1 MFQAPG
7 VEIVTEDGV
16 DYSLQATQPIS
27 TGQSVV
33 YVPSDIVLNSA
44 SIQQEFG
51 GSLAQA
57 EAAVVQID
65 QGTEYR
71 LPLFRLMAK
80 ILVEY
85 EKGQESAYY
94 PWLNSLPRQFFNGVS
109 MTKACTSCLPP
120 YAGWLTS
127 TERINHA
134 HFTKALRQGW
144 VLLSQETISNK
155 EVVKWA
161 YNVVLTRFHEVWQ
174 PERAKLI
181 GPMADLL
188 NHAADPNCAIEVDYS
203 GNFNVVALREIP
215 AGSALTI
222 SYGDPTN
229 PTPLFAQYGFL
240 PQDCAT
246 LFCKAMHLE
255 PQIRGLGYDF
265 AELLFQT
272 ETGEIAPKV
281 WDVFLYSI
289 LQQNDLGAA
298 QEFYT
303 ACQSGDEGTKEQY
316 NGQVGSCRRTFSRI
330 CFALMFTS
338 FCFALAIYS
347 AFSLLCPCHFT
358 SVL

>member
-1 MFQAPG
+1 
-7 VEIVTEDGV
+7 
-16 DYSLQATQPIS
+16 
-27 TGQSVV
+27 
-33 YVPSDIVLNSA
+33 
-44 SIQQEFG
+44 
-51 GSLAQA
+51 
-57 EAAVVQID
+57 
-65 QGTEYR
+65 
-71 LPLFRLMAK
+71 
-80 ILVEY
+80 
-85 EKGQESAYY
+85 
-94 PWLNSLPRQFFNGVS
+94 

-127 TERINHA
+127 TERINYA
-134 HFTKALRQGW
+134 HFAQALRQGW
-144 VLLSQETISNK
+144 VPLSQETISNK

-161 YNVVLTRFHEVWQ
+161 YNVALTRFHEVWQ

-181 GPMADLL
+181 GPMADML

-215 AGSALTI
+215 AGSALTV

-289 LQQNDLGAA
+289 LQQNDPGAA

-316 NGQVGSCRRTFSRI
+316 NRQVGSCRRPFSRI
-330 CFALMFTS
+330 FR
-338 FCFALAIYS
+338 
-347 AFSLLCPCHFT
+347 SL
-358 SVL
+358 